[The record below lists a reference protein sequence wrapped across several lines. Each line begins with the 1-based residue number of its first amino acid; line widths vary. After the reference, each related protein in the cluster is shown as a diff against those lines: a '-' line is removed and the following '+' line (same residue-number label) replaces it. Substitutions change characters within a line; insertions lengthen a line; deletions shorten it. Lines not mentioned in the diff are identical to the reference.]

1 MFPQLTRTVLDDN
14 KFNIHFYVVKII
26 YFLFH
31 LYTIEVFRNQRS
43 HYLKKFPVFMNLVEN
58 YCIRQGRNGLL
69 PPLPTGVGPAG
80 SWVLDGADGDLEHR
94 NKLLLCLGTIR

>member
-1 MFPQLTRTVLDDN
+1 
-14 KFNIHFYVVKII
+14 
-26 YFLFH
+26 
-31 LYTIEVFRNQRS
+31 
-43 HYLKKFPVFMNLVEN
+43 MNLVEN

-94 NKLLLCLGTIR
+94 IKFMIYFFVLERSVLMILRGVLIGKLRKNFHTQFTKLYSL